1 MRTAVWFSNYGV
13 PENRFE
19 LPYDAQS
26 PTLFERVRFEDK
38 QDIIDEVYRIIN
50 ESTEKGFDVGQSM
63 FYQLPFFCNPSIVI
77 SDWCWHMITDY
88 FSVTKFNVPISKDLD
103 SMDAWMMDCFTVI
116 ENEIQKISNHERKK
130 NGS

>member
-26 PTLFERVRFEDK
+26 PTLFKRVRFENK

-77 SDWCWHMITDY
+77 RDWCWHMITDY

>member
-1 MRTAVWFSNYGV
+1 LRTAVWFSNYGV

-26 PTLFERVRFEDK
+26 PTLFERVRFENK

-77 SDWCWHMITDY
+77 SDWCWA
-88 FSVTKFNVPISKDLD
+88 S
-103 SMDAWMMDCFTVI
+103 
-116 ENEIQKISNHERKK
+116 
-130 NGS
+130 